1 MKLIKLDAIDS
12 TNDFL
17 KGLAA
22 TEELENYT
30 VVTTENQTKGRGQ
43 MGAVWN
49 SEKSKNLIMS
59 VFVKDLLVGVE
70 DIYKLNIATAL
81 ALIQVLKT
89 FEIQNLRIKWPNDI
103 MSDNLK
109 IAGILIENSF
119 KSNGTISS
127 VIGIG
132 LNVNQTNFEN
142 LPKASSMAVIANS
155 SFDKEELVVL
165 IVERLKVNLELVNS
179 NPHYLWKVYTEVLFK
194 RGVPMPFKKETEKAF
209 MGIIQGVSTAGKLI
223 VLLEDDSIVE
233 YGLKEIQMLY

>member
-17 KGLAA
+17 KGLST
-22 TEELENYT
+22 TEELENFT
-30 VVTTENQTKGRGQ
+30 VVTAENQTKGRGQ

-59 VFVKDLLVGVE
+59 VFVKDLLVGAE
-70 DIYKLNIATAL
+70 EIYNFNIATAL

-89 FEIQNLRIKWPNDI
+89 FNISNLSIKWPNDI
-103 MSDNLK
+103 MSANFK

-119 KSNGTISS
+119 KSDGSISS

-142 LPKASSMAVIANS
+142 LPKASSMVVIANS
-155 SFDKEELVVL
+155 TFDKDELVVL
-165 IVERLKVNLELVNS
+165 IVERLKDNLALVAS
-179 NPHYLWKVYTEVLFK
+179 NPQYLWDEYDKLLFK
-194 RGVPMPFKKETEKAF
+194 KGVPMAFKTETEKVF
-209 MGIIQGVSTAGKLI
+209 MGIIQGVSKTGKLI
-223 VLLEDDSIVE
+223 VLLENDSIVE

>member
-1 MKLIKLDAIDS
+1 MKLIKLGAIDS

-17 KGLAA
+17 KGLST
-22 TEELENYT
+22 TEELENFT
-30 VVTTENQTKGRGQ
+30 AVTAENQTKGRGQ

-49 SEKSKNLIMS
+49 SEKYKNLIMS
-59 VFVKDLLVGVE
+59 VFVKGLLVSSE
-70 DIYKLNIATAL
+70 EIYNFNIATAL

-89 FEIQNLRIKWPNDI
+89 FNIPNLSIKWPNDI
-103 MSDNLK
+103 MSANFK

-119 KSNGTISS
+119 KSDGTISS

-155 SFDKEELVVL
+155 TFDKDELVVL
-165 IVERLKVNLELVNS
+165 IVERLKDNLALVAS
-179 NPHYLWKVYTEVLFK
+179 NPQYLWDEYNKLLFK
-194 RGVPMPFKKETEKAF
+194 KGVPMAFKTETEKAF
-209 MGIIQGVSTAGKLI
+209 MGIIQGVSKTGKLI
-223 VLLEDDSIVE
+223 VLLENDSIVE

>member
-17 KGLAA
+17 KGLSA

-30 VVTTENQTKGRGQ
+30 VVTAENQTKGRGQ

-59 VFVKDLLVGVE
+59 VFVKGLLVNTE
-70 DIYKLNIATAL
+70 EIYKLNIATAL
-81 ALIQVLKT
+81 TLIQVLKT
-89 FEIQNLRIKWPNDI
+89 FDIQNLSIKWPNDI
-103 MSDNLK
+103 MSANFK

-119 KSNGTISS
+119 KSDGSISS

-132 LNVNQTNFEN
+132 LNVNQTDFEI

-165 IVERLKVNLELVNS
+165 IVEQLKMNLALVNS
-179 NPHYLWKVYTEVLFK
+179 NPNHLWKEYLEVLFK
-194 RGVPMPFKKETEKAF
+194 KGVPMPFKKETGKAF
-209 MGIIQGVSTAGKLI
+209 MGIIQGVSETGKLI
-223 VLLEDDSIVE
+223 ILLEDDSIVE

>member
-1 MKLIKLDAIDS
+1 MKVIKLDAIDS

-17 KGLAA
+17 KGLSA

-30 VVTTENQTKGRGQ
+30 VVTAENQTKGRGQ

-59 VFVKDLLVGVE
+59 VFVKGLLVGVE
-70 DIYKLNIATAL
+70 EIYKLNIATAL
-81 ALIQVLKT
+81 ALIEVLKT
-89 FEIQNLRIKWPNDI
+89 FNIQNLSIKWPNDI
-103 MSDNLK
+103 MSANYK

-119 KSNGTISS
+119 KSDGSISS

-142 LPKASSMAVIANS
+142 LPKASSMAVITNS
-155 SFDKEELVVL
+155 SFDKDELVPL
-165 IVERLKVNLELVNS
+165 IVEQFEVNLELINL
-179 NPHYLWKVYTEVLFK
+179 NPQYLWEKYTEVLFK
-194 RGVPMPFKKETEKAF
+194 KGVPMPFKLENQKAF
-209 MGIIQGVSTAGKLI
+209 MGIIQGVSATGKLI
-223 VLLEDDSIVE
+223 VLLENDSIVE

>member
-17 KGLAA
+17 KGLSA

-30 VVTTENQTKGRGQ
+30 VVTAENQTKGRGQ

-59 VFVKDLLVGVE
+59 VFIKDLLVGVE

-89 FEIQNLRIKWPNDI
+89 FEIQNLSIKWPNDI

-165 IVERLKVNLELVNS
+165 IVERLKINLELVNS
-179 NPHYLWKVYTEVLFK
+179 NPDYLWKEYTEVLFK
-194 RGVPMPFKKETEKAF
+194 RGVPMPFKKEIENAF

-223 VLLEDDSIVE
+223 VLLEDESIVE